1 MSLENK
7 NQARRQFKRIVHL
20 IADDGSGGG
29 PATVIRHI
37 KFYHQEYDIIF
48 LSGGEGSI
56 VEYCK
61 TERVKCI
68 KLPIERLW
76 KCLWGWIPL
85 WWHLRRLDP
94 DLLILHGQWAAPMG
108 ALVGKLARVESI
120 MYIAQWP
127 AFYTDWDLFRVVRN
141 HIAESIPV
149 HLCDKVICI
158 SRGNLYQYQ
167 IRFPGHLDK
176 LIHISNPYD
185 TSCMPTREEAVETRQ
200 KWGWSKDL
208 IHVVSVGR
216 IATQKHLEWLL
227 QSWVIVQKEVPEA
240 RLWIV
245 GDGEEEERMHQLA
258 KNLEITDTC
267 AFLGAQPKGIDF
279 INAADIVAMTTLY
292 EGHAN
297 IPMEAHACQKPI
309 VANAVDGVRISVTD
323 GVDGFLVTA
332 GDVQGFADK
341 LIILCRS
348 EEIRNRLGEEGL
360 RSLQQFSLDKVM
372 TKYTTVITTLID
384 RNPNKK

>member
-1 MSLENK
+1 MFHENK
-7 NQARRQFKRIVHL
+7 NKTRRQFIRICHL
-20 IADDGSGGG
+20 IHEDGPGGG
-29 PATVIRHI
+29 PTTVIKHI
-37 KFYHQEYDIIF
+37 KHYYRDYDIVF
-48 LSGGEGSI
+48 LSGGEGRV
-56 VEYCK
+56 VEFCK
-61 TERVKCI
+61 TERVKHI
-68 KLPIERLW
+68 KVPIERLW

-94 DLLILHGQWAAPMG
+94 DLLILHGQWGAPFG
-108 ALVGKLARVESI
+108 ALVGRLAGIRR
-120 MYIAQWP
+120 MLYIAHWP

-141 HIAESIPV
+141 HIVESIPV

-185 TSCMPTREEAVETRQ
+185 TSCLPTRGEVDETRQ
-200 KWGWSKDL
+200 KWGWSKEL

-258 KNLEITDTC
+258 KRLEITKTC
-267 AFLGAQPKGIDF
+267 SFLGAHTKGIDF

-297 IPMEAHACQKPI
+297 IPMEAHACRKPI
-309 VANAVDGVRISVTD
+309 VANGVDGVRLSVTD
-323 GVDGFLVTA
+323 GVDGFLVPA
-332 GDVQGFADK
+332 GDVQGFAEK
-341 LIILCRS
+341 IILLCRS
-348 EEIRNRLGEEGL
+348 EELRNRLGEMGL
-360 RSLQQFSLDKVM
+360 KNLQQFAFEKVM
-372 TKYTTVITTLID
+372 VKYSAVIEGLIE
-384 RNPNKK
+384 N

>member
-1 MSLENK
+1 
-7 NQARRQFKRIVHL
+7 
-20 IADDGSGGG
+20 
-29 PATVIRHI
+29 
-37 KFYHQEYDIIF
+37 
-48 LSGGEGSI
+48 
-56 VEYCK
+56 
-61 TERVKCI
+61 
-68 KLPIERLW
+68 
-76 KCLWGWIPL
+76 
-85 WWHLRRLDP
+85 
-94 DLLILHGQWAAPMG
+94 MG

-227 QSWVIVQKEVPEA
+227 QSWVIVQKEVPGA

-245 GDGEEEERMHQLA
+245 GDGEEEARMKQLA
-258 KNLEITDTC
+258 IKLEISHTC
-267 AFLGAQPKGIDF
+267 TFLGAQLNGIDF
-279 INAADIVAMTTLY
+279 IHAADIVAMTTLY

-297 IPMEAHACQKPI
+297 IPMEAHLCGKPI
-309 VANAVDGVRISVTD
+309 VANSVDGIRLSIND
-323 GVDGFLVTA
+323 GEDGFLVQAADIET
-332 GDVQGFADK
+332 FAER
-341 LIILCRS
+341 LIALCRS
-348 EEIRNRLGEEGL
+348 PEL
-360 RSLQQFSLDKVM
+360 RENMERVGRKNVERFSMDKVM
-372 TKYTTVITTLID
+372 LKYTDLI
-384 RNPNKK
+384 RSII